1 MAEMLCC
8 NQGKMENRR
17 TTTGTWKQ
25 KAANYPSIL
34 GHLGIH
40 TLENQD
46 AGGKTERRHNNPQLN
61 IMDVDACLAHSCSD
75 GLPISDFCMPTSM
88 RVGSQNILVVEIK
101 IITIIA
107 WESVESLQKIA
118 VYSLPSWRRNNY
130 LSKLLGSRPKSE
142 ILRETQKKI
151 KGSPPI
157 RNYGKRIAD
166 WQRIGYKN
174 PHPWE
179 IHQRDKWENPSIT
192 GGFNVNL

>member
-1 MAEMLCC
+1 
-8 NQGKMENRR
+8 
-17 TTTGTWKQ
+17 
-25 KAANYPSIL
+25 
-34 GHLGIH
+34 
-40 TLENQD
+40 
-46 AGGKTERRHNNPQLN
+46 
-61 IMDVDACLAHSCSD
+61 
-75 GLPISDFCMPTSM
+75 M

-130 LSKLLGSRPKSE
+130 LSKLLLQEKIRNIEGKLRKKHLSKLLGSRPKSE

-174 PHPWE
+174 PHPWK
-179 IHQRDKWENPSIT
+179 IHQRDKCENPSVT
-192 GGFNVNL
+192 GGFKCHNQMVYKSIYI

>member
-142 ILRETQKKI
+142 ILRGNSEKNIVQNCLAPGQNQK
-151 KGSPPI
+151 
-157 RNYGKRIAD
+157 Y
-166 WQRIGYKN
+166 
-174 PHPWE
+174 
-179 IHQRDKWENPSIT
+179 
-192 GGFNVNL
+192 